1 MVASYVAPRFEVQPL
16 VLMIEMRSFCLNVCV
31 VGWMVLV
38 CMLGL
43 VGGKGFRLMRGSM
56 QVSLI
61 GTFLL
66 NNAN

>member
-1 MVASYVAPRFEVQPL
+1 M
-16 VLMIEMRSFCLNVCV
+16 C
-31 VGWMVLV
+31 GWMDGPGVYV
-38 CMLGL
+38 GL